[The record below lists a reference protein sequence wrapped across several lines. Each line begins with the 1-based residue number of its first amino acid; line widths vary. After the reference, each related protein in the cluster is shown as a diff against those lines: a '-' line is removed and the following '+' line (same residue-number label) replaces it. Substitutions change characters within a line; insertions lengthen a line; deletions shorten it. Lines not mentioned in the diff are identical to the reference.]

1 MLTLCVF
8 AMIALGFSFLCS
20 IAEAVLLSAT
30 PSHMALLQQKGKRT
44 GKLLCELKK
53 DLGRPLSAIL
63 SLNTIAN
70 TMGAAGVGMQSAVVF
85 GSESLGV
92 VSGILTFL
100 ILIFSEIIP
109 KTLDAVYWR
118 GLLPIVTEMV
128 RILIWIMYPLVL
140 ISKGLTTLL
149 MMGSKGDT
157 VSREELAAM
166 ATLGANEGLLNKRES
181 HILQNLFQFSSI
193 QVKDIMTPRTVTFS
207 LQEDMAIDQVFEKN
221 KDIDFSRIPV
231 YKENLD
237 DISGF
242 VLRSDILLAQA
253 KDQHDKKVKEFK
265 RKIQTIPE
273 TASMSNLFEI
283 LLTKQGHI
291 LRVVDEYGGIQGI
304 VTLEDLVET
313 LLGLE
318 IVDEDDKA
326 VDMRALAQAKWK
338 KRIKRLDTFP
348 KDWDM

>member
-30 PSHMALLQQKGKRT
+30 PSHMAMLEQKGKRT
-44 GKLLCELKK
+44 GKLLRELKK

-85 GSESLGV
+85 GSESLGL

-100 ILIFSEIIP
+100 ILVFSEIIP
-109 KTLDAVYWR
+109 KTLGAVYWR
-118 GLLPIVTEMV
+118 GLLPVVTELA

-140 ISKGLTTLL
+140 LSKGLTRLI
-149 MMGSKGDT
+149 MMGKKGGE
-157 VSREELAAM
+157 VSRDELAAM
-166 ATLGANEGLLNKRES
+166 AALGEDEGLLDKRET
-181 HILQNLFQFSSI
+181 HILKNLFQFSTI
-193 QVKDIMTPRTVTFS
+193 QVKDIMTPRTVTLS
-207 LQEDMAIDQVFEKN
+207 LQEDMTIGQVFKEN
-221 KDIDFSRIPV
+221 PDLHFSRIPV
-231 YKENLD
+231 YQKNLD

-242 VLRSDILLAQA
+242 VLRSDILLAEA
-253 KDQHDKKVKEFK
+253 KDQHHKKLSDLK
-265 RKIQTIPE
+265 RKILTIPE
-273 TASMSNLFEI
+273 TASMTNLFEL
-283 LLTKQGHI
+283 LLTKHEHI
-291 LRVVDEYGGIQGI
+291 LRVVDEYGGFEGI

-318 IVDEDDKA
+318 IVDEDDKN
-326 VDMRALAQAKWK
+326 VDMRALARAEWK
-338 KRIKRLDTFP
+338 KRVNQLGVIP